1 MSNFVPDFPYLK
13 KKKEIK
19 KKVTL
24 LILAELQIH
33 KKLTRMVQRF
43 FFSVYTSP
51 SGVHSWVWY
60 VWSEPVTGTIL
71 LSKTQLYSHLFIN
84 FL

>member
-43 FFSVYTSP
+43 FF
-51 SGVHSWVWY
+51 
-60 VWSEPVTGTIL
+60 
-71 LSKTQLYSHLFIN
+71 LSIPAHQGYIHECGMFEVN
-84 FL
+84 Q